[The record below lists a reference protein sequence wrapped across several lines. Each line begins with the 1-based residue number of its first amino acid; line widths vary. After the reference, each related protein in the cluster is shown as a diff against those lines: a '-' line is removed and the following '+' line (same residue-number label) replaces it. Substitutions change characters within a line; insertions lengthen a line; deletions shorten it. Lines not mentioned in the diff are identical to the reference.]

1 MVAIGSLLFCD
12 ACGNLLPR
20 STGATDA
27 ETLISCDDCGTQ
39 TPDTSA
45 KVVTSTSKPSAFPS
59 ALRDKHSSVQAIN
72 MEDLETEAIISKN
85 CPDCGRTEMFYHTK
99 QLRSADEGSTVF
111 YRCECGYRENTNN

>member
-20 STGATDA
+20 TTGHA
-27 ETLISCDDCGTQ
+27 EEMIPCEDCGTH
-39 TPDTSA
+39 TKDTSS
-45 KVVTSTSKPSAFPS
+45 KIITSISKPSAFPS
-59 ALRDKHSSVQAIN
+59 VLHDKHSTVQSIN
-72 MEDLETEAIISKN
+72 AEELEMEAIIAKD
-85 CPDCGRTEMFYHTK
+85 CPDCGRKEMFYHTK